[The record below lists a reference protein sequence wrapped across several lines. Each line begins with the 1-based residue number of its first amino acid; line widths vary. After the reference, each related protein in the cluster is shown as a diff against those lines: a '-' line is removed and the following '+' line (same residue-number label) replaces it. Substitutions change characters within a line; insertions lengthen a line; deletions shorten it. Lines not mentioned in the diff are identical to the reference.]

1 MANAAEGYYPPVG
14 FYFSVKF
21 KDISE
26 EIDTRFQE
34 VSGLYVSVGTEDY
47 PEGGQNRFVHK
58 LPKGTSYD
66 NLVLKRGVVKGSKL
80 VEWCNKTVEELQF
93 EPMDVLVSLLD
104 EKGKP
109 LYAWNIVHA
118 FPTKWSFE
126 GLNAESGELL
136 IESMELNYHYFSIK
150 NF

>member
-1 MANAAEGYYPPVG
+1 MASAGEAYYPPVG
-14 FYFSVKF
+14 FHFSVKF
-21 KDISE
+21 TDISE

-34 VSGLYVSVGTEDY
+34 VSGLSVTVGTEDY

-80 VEWCNKTVEELQF
+80 VEWCNKTVEELTI
-93 EPMDVLVSLLD
+93 EPKEVLVSLLD
-104 EKGKP
+104 EQDKP
-109 LYAWNIVHA
+109 LFSWNIVNA
-118 FPTKWSFE
+118 YPIKWSFE
-126 GLNAESGELL
+126 RLNAESGELL